1 MFFSGCEENE
11 RYMVFGKVGGL
22 VMLVVINLSLVLK
35 VVKIYFLFFKY
46 F

>member
-11 RYMVFGKVGGL
+11 RYMVFKVGGL
-22 VMLVVINLSLVLK
+22 VMLVVINLNLVLK
-35 VVKIYFLFFKY
+35 VVNNYFLFFKY